1 MTALTVHRVGTER
14 TPVLVVD
21 RPGEADA
28 ALRAAGLGA
37 RYGQIGSPHFPGVR
51 AEAPRAYAEQLARG
65 LGPALAQAMGWGDA
79 QLTVEASYFSIVTT
93 PPGDLTLFQR
103 VPHTDGL
110 DEARVAVMHYLSSE
124 DGGTAF
130 FRHRTTGFE
139 RVTPD
144 RHAGY
149 DRQLRTDLAE
159 HGEPQGYRR
168 GSDAVFE
175 EIFRVSAAP
184 GRLAVYTGSLL
195 HSGLVP
201 DGPLPADPAR
211 GRLTVNTF
219 LLRRGGE
226 GGWAPSGG
234 PS

>member
-28 ALRAAGLGA
+28 ALRAAALGA
-37 RYGQIGSPHFPGVR
+37 AYGEIGSPHFPGVR

-65 LGPALAQAMGWGDA
+65 LGPTLAQAMGWGDA
-79 QLTVEASYFSIVTT
+79 QLTVEASYYSIVTT
-93 PPGDLTLFQR
+93 PPENLTLFQR

-110 DEARVAVMHYLSSE
+110 DEARVAVMHYLSDG

-130 FRHRTTGFE
+130 FRHRATGYE
-139 RVTPD
+139 RVTRE
-144 RHAGY
+144 RHAAY
-149 DRQLRTDLAE
+149 DRQLRADLDA
-159 HGEPQGYRR
+159 HGEPRGYRS

-175 EIFRVSAAP
+175 EIFRVEAKP

-195 HSGLVP
+195 HSGVVP
-201 DGPLPADPAR
+201 EGPLSADPAA

-219 LLRRGGE
+219 LLR
-226 GGWAPSGG
+226 A
-234 PS
+234 

>member
-1 MTALTVHRVGTER
+1 MTQLTVHRVGTER

-28 ALRAAGLGA
+28 ALRAAALGA
-37 RYGQIGSPHFPGVR
+37 AYGRIGSPHFPGVR

-65 LGPALAQAMGWGDA
+65 LGPAVAQAMGWEDT

-93 PPGDLTLFQR
+93 PPDDLSLFQR

-110 DEARVAVMHYLSSE
+110 DEGRVAVMHYLSDR

-130 FRHRTTGFE
+130 FRHRSTGYE
-139 RVTPD
+139 RVTED
-144 RHAGY
+144 RHAAY
-149 DRQLRTDLAE
+149 DRALQADLASR
-159 HGEPQGYRR
+159 GEPRGYRR

-175 EIFRVSAAP
+175 EVFRVAAAP
-184 GRLAVYTGSLL
+184 GRLAVYTGTLL
-195 HSGLVP
+195 HSGVVP
-201 DGPLPADPAR
+201 AGDLPADPAR

-219 LLRRGGE
+219 LTRCPPGD
-226 GGWAPSGG
+226 PS
-234 PS
+234 PTA

>member
-1 MTALTVHRVGTER
+1 MTALTVHRVGRER

-28 ALRAAGLGA
+28 ALRAAALGA
-37 RYGQIGSPHFPGVR
+37 AYGEIGSPHFPGVR

-65 LGPALAQAMGWGDA
+65 LGPALAKAMGWGDA
-79 QLTVEASYFSIVTT
+79 ALSVEASYFSIVTT
-93 PPGDLTLFQR
+93 PPEALTLFQR

-110 DEARVAVMHYLSSE
+110 DAGRVAVMHYLSDR

-130 FRHRTTGFE
+130 FRHRATGYE
-139 RVTPD
+139 RVTTE
-144 RHAGY
+144 RHAAY
-149 DRQLRTDLAE
+149 DRALRADLE
-159 HGEPQGYRR
+159 RHGEPAGYRD

-175 EIFRVSAAP
+175 EVFRVDAAP

-195 HSGLVP
+195 HSGVVP
-201 DGPLPADPAR
+201 DGALPADPSR

-219 LLRRGGE
+219 LVRG
-226 GGWAPSGG
+226 
-234 PS
+234 